1 MNNSLYI
8 AATGMQAQ
16 QQSIDNIANNLV
28 NVSTTGFKKS
38 RINFQEL
45 MHAGA
50 SQNVTGLTGS
60 QSPLGI
66 GISVDSVAKDF
77 SPGILTQTNSPL
89 DIAINGNG
97 FLEVTLADGSHGYSR
112 GGTLQV
118 TKDSYL
124 ATGAGHVLKPAIH
137 IPANASAITIG
148 ADGKVSVQTSA
159 QAGSP
164 VTTTDVGHLE
174 LVNFSNPSGLKAAG
188 SGVYTPTESSGDA
201 VYGKPGAQGLGTF
214 TQGALENSNV
224 SLVDEMVTLMVAQRA
239 YELSS
244 KVAQASDE
252 MMTMTNNLRR

>member
-28 NVSTTGFKKS
+28 NVTTTGFKKS

-45 MHAGA
+45 MHVGAG
-50 SQNVTGLTGS
+50 QNATALAGNLN
-60 QSPLGI
+60 PLGI
-66 GISVDSVAKDF
+66 GINVDSVARDF
-77 SPGILTQTNSPL
+77 APGTLAQTNSQL
-89 DIAINGNG
+89 DLAINGTG
-97 FLEVTLADGSHGYSR
+97 FLEVTLADGSHGYTR

-118 TKDSYL
+118 TKDSFL
-124 ATGAGHVLKPAIH
+124 ATSGGYVLKPAIH
-137 IPANASAITIG
+137 IPANAQAITIG
-148 ADGKVSVQTSA
+148 ADGTVSA
-159 QAGSP
+159 QVAAQTGSQ
-164 VTTTDVGHLE
+164 VTTTNIGQLE
-174 LVNFSNPSGLKAAG
+174 LVSFSNPSGLKAVS
-188 SGVYTPTESSGDA
+188 SGVYTPTEASGQA
-201 VYGKPGAQGLGTF
+201 VYGKPGLLGLGTF
-214 TQGALENSNV
+214 AQGALENSNV